1 MTMKRTLLLTTATTL
16 LFGTAAMA
24 AVTVESVVSAFQAD
38 GYENIE
44 VKEGPTQIKVEAS
57 RGADKIEIVYDKAS
71 GDILDQEIYVGQ
83 GADVDPGID
92 ISRSDRDFEDD
103 DEGDDE
109 DDDDEDDE
117 NDDDEDD
124 DEDDDSDEDD
134 DEDDDSDESDD
145 DSDESDDSEDD
156 ED

>member
-1 MTMKRTLLLTTATTL
+1 MTMKRTLLLTTATSL

-24 AVTVESVVSAFQAD
+24 AVTVESVVAAFQAD

-71 GDILDQEIYVGQ
+71 GNIVDQEIYLGQ

-109 DDDDEDDE
+109 DDDE
-117 NDDDEDD
+117 NDDDED

>member
-1 MTMKRTLLLTTATTL
+1 MKRTLLLTTATTL

-71 GDILDQEIYVGQ
+71 G
-83 GADVDPGID
+83 VDPGID

-156 ED
+156 ARQLETV